1 MFNYI
6 INPKNNKKIS
16 IKSKQGI
23 NILRN
28 YLKKLG
34 GASTNTVCKIN
45 TKTNKCSTKGTIN
58 AHLCVYNPLTK
69 RCKKKPKRKITLVE
83 ARKIGKKKM
92 INKHNKTFGK
102 NRQELLKSPAFIRI
116 KEAYEKDWQRMN
128 SSASKQIYDDSKGPE
143 IQRETKTKKS
153 KLQLAR
159 EKARK
164 KIKDR
169 TAKNFS
175 KSFKRIKKA
184 FKEDWEKMKENF
196 DDDQII
202 DMIRQQQGLSA
213 TSAQTVSHTETK
225 IPVVSQKHQKFQ
237 PFIQGATKVFKQKAP
252 KLLVDNQQAHKSPGI
267 PPSPSRPGQ
276 ATLNLA
282 AMGYG
287 ENKIRPTK
295 TSSSTSLEHG
305 HSKTQ
310 SLLDALPAGRPSPS
324 RPGQATFNLAA
335 MGYGEN
341 KIRPTKTSSST
352 SLEHGHSKT
361 QSLLDALPAGRPS
374 PSRTGQAT
382 RPSKKKKATK
392 HDISVKIDD
401 HILYL
406 LEQDSN
412 VDDAGISPDA
422 QKEMEELQAR
432 ILREYQDQDS
442 KEDIPEEEAK
452 VSNTTAAVGPV
463 QLLKINKKGGA
474 KKKRKRHK
482 KKKRN

>member
-324 RPGQATFNLAA
+324 R
-335 MGYGEN
+335 
-341 KIRPTKTSSST
+341 
-352 SLEHGHSKT
+352 
-361 QSLLDALPAGRPS
+361 
-374 PSRTGQAT
+374 TGQAT

>member
-276 ATLNLA
+276 AT
-282 AMGYG
+282 
-287 ENKIRPTK
+287 
-295 TSSSTSLEHG
+295 
-305 HSKTQ
+305 
-310 SLLDALPAGRPSPS
+310 
-324 RPGQATFNLAA
+324 FNLAA